1 VSLGP
6 PLGPAS
12 SAASPSYW
20 RRAKNASAAAV
31 SCFAAASAQGNRT
44 GPVLVPKPQAAHGE
58 GQHRMHGRPARGD
71 DCGRA
76 RATPSS
82 AAGERRGGRPEGRG
96 PPTFSPGLTSRIR
109 ARAHSCRGRRGGT
122 CFCRCRCR
130 SLQWP
135 QGNWCC
141 VAAPRPNLKS
151 DQGSRAGPSRPWRR
165 DE

>member
-1 VSLGP
+1 MHTRLKIPV
-6 PLGPAS
+6 
-12 SAASPSYW
+12 W
-20 RRAKNASAAAV
+20 R
-31 SCFAAASAQGNRT
+31 RT
-44 GPVLVPKPQAAHGE
+44 GPVLVPKPQAAQPPVKASIVCTVVPRE
-58 GQHRMHGRPARGD
+58 AMTAAERV
-71 DCGRA
+71 
-76 RATPSS
+76 TPFS
-82 AAGERRGGRPEGRG
+82 AAGERRGGRPEGRC
-96 PPTFSPGLTSRIR
+96 PPTFSPGLTSRLR

-165 DE
+165 DEKPCDAGADKARRRPMLRAEDAEALLYL